1 MPDDVPND
9 LRSHKLCGQSDPQEK
24 ELEEILVRLDDAW
37 GQLFRRVAIDLKDC
51 DHAIPLMQMGLLRL
65 LDGLG
70 AQRMSDI
77 AARLDL
83 TQSGCTAL
91 VDRAIQSELVTRHRD
106 PADRRVVW
114 VQLTAQGNQRL
125 DELRRLRSRMI
136 ARYLRHLDQ
145 GELSLLATL
154 LGRVA
159 ETIAVAPSPDASSS
173 HSPESNVSL

>member
-1 MPDDVPND
+1 VPDDVSNELGD
-9 LRSHKLCGQSDPQEK
+9 HKLGDHIDQQDK
-24 ELEEILVRLDDAW
+24 ELEEILVRLDEAW

-51 DHAIPLMQMGLLRL
+51 AHSIPLMQMGLLRL

-91 VDRAIQSELVTRHRD
+91 VDRAIQSELVTRYRD

-114 VQLTAQGNQRL
+114 VQLTTQGNQRL
-125 DELRRLRSRMI
+125 DELRLLRSRMI
-136 ARYLRHLDQ
+136 ARYLRHLDH
-145 GELSLLATL
+145 GDLELLATL

-159 ETIAVAPSPDASSS
+159 DAIAVAPAVVLSSLS
-173 HSPESNVSL
+173 SPESNACL